1 MGAEDWEGFS
11 QVLGSLSGTTQT
23 GISTA
28 SVHDRPITE
37 IPCRTSLNLCCCLK
51 YVHFQI
57 RCRFV
62 NLKYVDL

>member
-1 MGAEDWEGFS
+1 M
-11 QVLGSLSGTTQT
+11 LGSLSGTTQT

-37 IPCRTSLNLCCCLK
+37 IPCRTSLDLCCCLK